1 MVGFDIFST
10 EARVGNMASEVVLDS
25 VTKDLPEV
33 PIAGIPPLLIINV
46 QLPSAPPALMTSA
59 EDGPGYQVCLF
70 FDLAYSSL
78 AILFACE
85 YFWTQ
90 VVPRCPTPQSVVYAE
105 LVLGVRERSMSQVP
119 DIRVLTIE
127 QVMHLFEPAMG
138 KPIRSKQ
145 AASARSQGA
154 YLDT

>member
-33 PIAGIPPLLIINV
+33 AGVPPLLVINV

-70 FDLAYSSL
+70 FAWHAPLW
-78 AILFACE
+78 LF
-85 YFWTQ
+85 
-90 VVPRCPTPQSVVYAE
+90 
-105 LVLGVRERSMSQVP
+105 
-119 DIRVLTIE
+119 
-127 QVMHLFEPAMG
+127 
-138 KPIRSKQ
+138 
-145 AASARSQGA
+145 
-154 YLDT
+154 YL